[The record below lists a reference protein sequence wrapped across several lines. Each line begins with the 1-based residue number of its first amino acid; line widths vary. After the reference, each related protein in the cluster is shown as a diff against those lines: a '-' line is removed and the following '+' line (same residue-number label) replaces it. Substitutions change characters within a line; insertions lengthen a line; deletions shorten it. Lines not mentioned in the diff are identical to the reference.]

1 MNDGMLA
8 IVMKKVSSGEAMK
21 VEKGRLIRSLSF
33 SVAELALAASH
44 P

>member
-21 VEKGRLIRSLSF
+21 VEKGKAHKILIF
-33 SVAELALAASH
+33 QH
-44 P
+44 C